1 MKAIRRFNNNT
12 VLCITKNG
20 NEVVAF
26 GKGIGF
32 HEIPYEVEL
41 SKIERTYYS
50 VDEQYLSI
58 INQIPDD
65 ILKLSTAI
73 VDKAKEKLDYPY
85 SGNTVFTLADHIIFA
100 IKRSRDKINL
110 KLPVIYDID
119 NLFEAEFE
127 IGKYALELIKQKMNI
142 SLPRDEASF
151 IALHLINGKEYNN
164 SETELKDEEI
174 IDAVTTII
182 EKEYSITINREQF
195 NYSRFVSHMRYLLKE
210 DKLKQPIY
218 SCNSKIYDELK
229 EEFPKAHRCAQIIV
243 DYLHEKLEAE
253 LNNDEK
259 LYLILHINR
268 LCNREECYR

>member
-243 DYLHEKLEAE
+243 DYLHEKLETE

>member
-73 VDKAKEKLDYPY
+73 VDKAKVKLDYPY

-229 EEFPKAHRCAQIIV
+229 EEFPKAHRCVQIIV
-243 DYLHEKLEAE
+243 DYLHKKLEAE